1 MWPEDDPRH
10 TWSVWVRKE
19 RNRCSALVTRQ
30 LRGCCTGSSNTK
42 IELKTQVL
50 KGALLKPQ
58 HNTVR
63 KVLYIVINQQ
73 RIVSWSTLFSNSVSY
88 HCIMAEAITASWLK
102 YASRPLKSSK
112 PPREDWKGRAVVFRK
127 DSSQPTSPRD
137 TLHMG
142 SSKPSPAATS
152 PLVLSRFG
160 AIESIS
166 SMKMMAGEFFLGR
179 GCGGHAGVARAPPQ
193 AARASLANPSEIGV
207 TPMDSWI
214 PLEHPLLRG
223 TCPPTGATAD
233 VLAVSSKNQG
243 SPLPRRPSAGCSRP
257 RPPSST

>member
-1 MWPEDDPRH
+1 MDGPVSSGLTTSFDAVHQGQQLGHHALLLGRKPREEA
-10 TWSVWVRKE
+10 SYPVV
-19 RNRCSALVTRQ
+19 SAVPGQPLGTLGRPRYMPYAHVFPHICCKYLSVTRYVARGRPSPHMECLGEEGKKPL
-30 LRGCCTGSSNTK
+30 LRSRHATAEGCCTGSSNTK

-137 TLHMG
+137 HPSHGIFQT
-142 SSKPSPAATS
+142 KPSRHFSTG
-152 PLVLSRFG
+152 LD
-160 AIESIS
+160 
-166 SMKMMAGEFFLGR
+166 
-179 GCGGHAGVARAPPQ
+179 
-193 AARASLANPSEIGV
+193 RASAQ
-207 TPMDSWI
+207 
-214 PLEHPLLRG
+214 
-223 TCPPTGATAD
+223 
-233 VLAVSSKNQG
+233 SSR
-243 SPLPRRPSAGCSRP
+243 SHR
-257 RPPSST
+257 